1 MTNTT
6 ASLNATETANKLKA
20 FVQDPEQMVKAYKQ
34 LMKNKGIDPI
44 LSDDQ
49 IRLRATGAMDTL
61 TKWGW

>member
-1 MTNTT
+1 
-6 ASLNATETANKLKA
+6 
-20 FVQDPEQMVKAYKQ
+20 VQDPEQMVKAYKQ